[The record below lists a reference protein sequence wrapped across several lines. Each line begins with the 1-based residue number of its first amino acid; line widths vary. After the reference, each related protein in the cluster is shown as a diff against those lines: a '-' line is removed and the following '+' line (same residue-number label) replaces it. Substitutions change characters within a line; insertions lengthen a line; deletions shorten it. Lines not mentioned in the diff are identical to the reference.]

1 MNTEELRIA
10 AATYGTPTYIFD
22 VREVEARIRL
32 LRSLLPEGTGL
43 CFAVKA
49 NPFLIPYVADM
60 VDRLEVCSPGEY
72 EICIQTEIAP
82 EKIVVSGVNKTYESM
97 KRILSYSKGAGIY
110 TIESE
115 EHAKILRT
123 LAEKNQMQ
131 LSVLIRLSSG
141 NQFGVDAETFIRLAK
156 EVQESP
162 YLTLAGVH
170 YYAGTQKRQSKLEK
184 EMDTLAAFAETF
196 EAETGMKLPEL
207 EYGAGM
213 KVSYFVNDS
222 EKDQRESEPE
232 PQIQALAEKLRT
244 CDAYGKK
251 TIELGRFLVSMSGYY
266 LTRVMDVKRTA
277 KPGFVILDGG
287 IHQINYYG
295 WMMGM
300 KQPEIKVLAE
310 KDGDD
315 GILLEHSGADGKSAC
330 SLSENSD
337 AGEMFHLCGSLCTV
351 NDVLARDVTLHN
363 PEKGD
368 VICFKR
374 CGAYAATE
382 GMAMFLSRELPQ
394 VLICRTD
401 GKIEKLRDRVE
412 TYPFHG
418 GGNWNRM

>member
-10 AATYGTPTYIFD
+10 ASTYGTPTYIFD
-22 VREVEARIRL
+22 VREVETRIRL
-32 LRSLLPEGTGL
+32 LRSLLPEDTGL

-72 EICIQTEIAP
+72 EICIQEQIAP

-123 LAEKNQMQ
+123 LAEKNRMQ

-141 NQFGVDAETFIRLAK
+141 NQCGVDAETFIRLAE

-184 EMDTLAAFAETF
+184 EIDTLVAFAGTF
-196 EAETGMKLPEL
+196 EAETGTRLPEL

-232 PQIQALAEKLRT
+232 PQIQALAEKLRA

-277 KPGFVILDGG
+277 QPGFVILDGG

-315 GILLEHSGADGKSAC
+315 GEL
-330 SLSENSD
+330 
-337 AGEMFHLCGSLCTV
+337 FHLCGSLCTV

-368 VICFKR
+368 VICFRR

-418 GGNWNRM
+418 SGNWNRM

>member
-32 LRSLLPEGTGL
+32 LRGLLPEGTGL

-184 EMDTLAAFAETF
+184 EMDILASFAETF

-232 PQIQALAEKLRT
+232 PQIQALAGKLRT

-277 KPGFVILDGG
+277 QPGFVILDGG

-310 KDGDD
+310 KD
-315 GILLEHSGADGKSAC
+315 
-330 SLSENSD
+330 SD
-337 AGEMFHLCGSLCTV
+337 AGELFHLCGSLCTV

-363 PEKGD
+363 RK
-368 VICFKR
+368 
-374 CGAYAATE
+374 AA
-382 GMAMFLSRELPQ
+382 
-394 VLICRTD
+394 
-401 GKIEKLRDRVE
+401 
-412 TYPFHG
+412 
-418 GGNWNRM
+418 

>member
-32 LRSLLPEGTGL
+32 LRGLLPEGTGL

-184 EMDTLAAFAETF
+184 EMDTLASFAETF

-277 KPGFVILDGG
+277 QPGFVILDGG

-310 KDGDD
+310 KDGD
-315 GILLEHSGADGKSAC
+315 
-330 SLSENSD
+330 
-337 AGEMFHLCGSLCTV
+337 AGGMFHLCGSLCTV
-351 NDVLARDVTLHN
+351 NDVLVRDVTLHN

-368 VICFKR
+368 VVCFKR

-418 GGNWNRM
+418 SGNWNRM

>member
-184 EMDTLAAFAETF
+184 EMDTLAVFAETF

-232 PQIQALAEKLRT
+232 TQIQALAEKLRT

-277 KPGFVILDGG
+277 QPGFVILDGG

-310 KDGDD
+310 KD
-315 GILLEHSGADGKSAC
+315 
-330 SLSENSD
+330 SD
-337 AGEMFHLCGSLCTV
+337 AGELFHLCGSLCTV

-418 GGNWNRM
+418 SGNWNRM

>member
-1 MNTEELRIA
+1 MNTEALRTV

-32 LRSLLPEGTGL
+32 LRSLLPEDTGL

-49 NPFLIPYVADM
+49 NPFLIPYVADL

-72 EICIQTEIAP
+72 EICIQEQIAP

-123 LAEKNQMQ
+123 LAEKNQMP

-141 NQFGVDAETFIRLAK
+141 NQFGVDAETFLRLAK
-156 EVQESP
+156 EIQESP

-184 EMDTLAAFAETF
+184 ELDTLTAFAKTF
-196 EAETGMKLPEL
+196 EEETGTVLNEL

-213 KVSYFVNDS
+213 KVSYFINDS

-244 CDAYGKK
+244 MCLRQKDDRAWTVPRLHERLLPDACDGCQADG
-251 TIELGRFLVSMSGYY
+251 TAGIPDLRWRNPPDQLLWLDDGNEAAGDRSLGR
-266 LTRVMDVKRTA
+266 KR
-277 KPGFVILDGG
+277 
-287 IHQINYYG
+287 
-295 WMMGM
+295 
-300 KQPEIKVLAE
+300 
-310 KDGDD
+310 
-315 GILLEHSGADGKSAC
+315 
-330 SLSENSD
+330 
-337 AGEMFHLCGSLCTV
+337 
-351 NDVLARDVTLHN
+351 R
-363 PEKGD
+363 
-368 VICFKR
+368 
-374 CGAYAATE
+374 
-382 GMAMFLSRELPQ
+382 
-394 VLICRTD
+394 
-401 GKIEKLRDRVE
+401 
-412 TYPFHG
+412 
-418 GGNWNRM
+418 

>member
-10 AATYGTPTYIFD
+10 ASTYGTPTYIFD

-32 LRSLLPEGTGL
+32 LRSLLPEDTGL

-72 EICIQTEIAP
+72 EICIQAEIAP

-115 EHAKILRT
+115 EHAKILQT
-123 LAEKNQMQ
+123 LAEKNQMP

-184 EMDTLAAFAETF
+184 EMDALAVFAETF
-196 EAETGMKLPEL
+196 ESETGMKLPEL

-232 PQIQALAEKLRT
+232 PQIQTLSEKLRT

-300 KQPEIKVLAE
+300 KQPEMKVLTE

-315 GILLEHSGADGKSAC
+315 CILSEHGGADRKSEC
-330 SLSENSD
+330 SLPENSD

-368 VICFKR
+368 VFCFKR

-394 VLICRTD
+394 VLICGTD

-418 GGNWNRM
+418 CGNQNRM

>member
-1 MNTEELRIA
+1 MNIEELRIA
-10 AATYGTPTYIFD
+10 ASTYGTPTYIFD

-184 EMDTLAAFAETF
+184 EMDNLTSFAETF

-232 PQIQALAEKLRT
+232 PQIQALAEKLRA

-277 KPGFVILDGG
+277 QPGFVILDGG

-300 KQPEIKVLAE
+300 KQPEMKVLAE

-315 GILLEHSGADGKSAC
+315 GEL
-330 SLSENSD
+330 
-337 AGEMFHLCGSLCTV
+337 FHLCGSLCTV

-394 VLICRTD
+394 VLISRTD
-401 GKIEKLRDRVE
+401 GKIEKLRGRVE

>member
-32 LRSLLPEGTGL
+32 LRRLLPEDTGL

-72 EICIQTEIAP
+72 EICIQEQIAP

-141 NQFGVDAETFIRLAK
+141 NQFGVDAETFIRLAE

-184 EMDTLAAFAETF
+184 EIGTLAAFAETF
-196 EAETGMKLPEL
+196 EAETGTRLPEL

-277 KPGFVILDGG
+277 QPGFVILDGG

-300 KQPEIKVLAE
+300 KQPEMKVLTE

-315 GILLEHSGADGKSAC
+315 GEL
-330 SLSENSD
+330 
-337 AGEMFHLCGSLCTV
+337 FHLCGSLCTV

-368 VICFKR
+368 VICFRR

-394 VLICRTD
+394 ILICRTD

-418 GGNWNRM
+418 SGNWNRM

>member
-72 EICIQTEIAP
+72 EICIQEQIAP

-184 EMDTLAAFAETF
+184 EMDTLAALAETF
-196 EAETGMKLPEL
+196 EAETGMKLQEL

-244 CDAYGKK
+244 CAYGKK

-277 KPGFVILDGG
+277 QTGFVILDGG

-310 KDGDD
+310 KD
-315 GILLEHSGADGKSAC
+315 
-330 SLSENSD
+330 SD
-337 AGEMFHLCGSLCTV
+337 AGELFHLCGSLCTV

-418 GGNWNRM
+418 SGNWNRM

>member
-184 EMDTLAAFAETF
+184 EMDTLAVFAETF
-196 EAETGMKLPEL
+196 EAETRMKLPEL

-244 CDAYGKK
+244 CNAYGKK

-277 KPGFVILDGG
+277 QPGFVILDGG

-310 KDGDD
+310 KDEDD
-315 GILLEHSGADGKSAC
+315 GEL
-330 SLSENSD
+330 
-337 AGEMFHLCGSLCTV
+337 FHLCGSLCTV

-394 VLICRTD
+394 ILICGTD

-418 GGNWNRM
+418 SGNWNRM